1 MIQPR
6 QPLFSTA
13 ALLLLM
19 FVLEAAGAFCG
30 AKPLA
35 AATAAPGARQGEN
48 KAFVPPAPAS
58 ASGETGEKFSGHRAY
73 AYVEKLCQPEFAG
86 RFTGHPGARRA
97 AEWIGAQFANW
108 GLAPGGDASGWLQLY
123 PMIVTE
129 QLARARMLLKN
140 GAFGPVDYQE
150 GNDFTV
156 YINSGSARVTAEV
169 LFAGFGISEPAM
181 GRDDYAGLDARGK
194 IVLIYRGLPAG
205 EQDWEFANERDYKMR
220 AAAAHGAIGLLMLD
234 RGDWPIR
241 GGTIHEEGYFPGLA
255 ACNISKKIARDLF
268 HGTFRD
274 LDGVLRD
281 LPAKPNS
288 FALGRTLRLEVQ
300 TRRIEPGTGENV
312 VAILHG
318 SDPVLRNE
326 YIVLGGHMD
335 HNGVGRDGHFY
346 AGADDNASGTAVV
359 MEVARVLAAMPQRPK
374 RSLIFAGFGG
384 EEQGLRG
391 SKYFAYHPPV
401 PAGRIAAMFNFD
413 MEGAGDGG
421 AFMGGRNYLPAAMQT
436 MISSWSDSL
445 FARTRFGR
453 GWGMGGS
460 DHAHFNEQG
469 IPTIYFSSTGDHPWY
484 HQFEDLPHTLNIAS
498 LQSMGDR
505 AIALI
510 ETLANWKEPLALD
523 GLGAG
528 RFFLRHGDQL
538 DWNGASLAPGAADTS
553 SAAWDQKVLAAHDL
567 GIHGAALPLTAPA
580 PASLFRQLD
589 SLDQWIA
596 RTPGHLIRYED
607 GGSVDRAAGQGK
619 LAVALLLQGTTALQ
633 NSPAALR
640 QLGRLGLNLLVISS
654 PQDPLFANGEISAA
668 GAALLKAG
676 QTANLMLRSEL
687 ADTALHN
694 ALAAAWPGRLIWSLD
709 LKEAQR
715 LRTGTAA
722 FAASGKH
729 LLSLHCSDEEDMAEL
744 ADFALTLPADK
755 VHLDL
760 TAGTAEGWP
769 DSPRL
774 VTQFYQVLTQR
785 VGGERSYKLMEKWL
799 GRNLKRLLTA
809 ERRP

>member
-6 QPLFSTA
+6 QPLLSPA
-13 ALLLLM
+13 ALLLLLIL
-19 FVLEAAGAFCG
+19 VLEAAVAVCG
-30 AKPLA
+30 AQALA
-35 AATAAPGARQGEN
+35 AAAAAPGARHAEN
-48 KAFVPPAPAS
+48 QPFLPPMPAS
-58 ASGETGEKFSGHRAY
+58 PSGEAAEKFSGHRAY

-97 AEWIGAQFANW
+97 AEWIGAQFAHW
-108 GLAPGGDASGWLQLY
+108 GLAPGGDAAGWLQLY

-129 QLARARMLLKN
+129 QLARARLSLKD

-150 GNDFTV
+150 GDDFTV
-156 YINSGSARVTAEV
+156 YINSGSARVTTEV
-169 LFAGFGISEPAM
+169 LFAGFGISEPGK

-220 AAAAHGAIGLLMLD
+220 AAAAHGAVGLLMLD

-255 ACNISKKIARDLF
+255 ACNISKKVARDLF

-274 LDGVLRD
+274 LDSVLRD
-281 LPAKPNS
+281 LPAKANS
-288 FALGRTLRLEVQ
+288 FALGRTLRLDVQ

-318 SDPVLRNE
+318 SDPMLRDE

-335 HNGVGRDGHFY
+335 HNGVGKDGHLY

-359 MEVARVLAAMPQRPK
+359 MELARVLAAMPQRPK
-374 RSLIFAGFGG
+374 RTLIFAGFGG

-401 PAGRIAAMFNFD
+401 PADQIAAMLNFD

-421 AFMGGRNYLPAAMQT
+421 AFMGGRNYLPAVMGAMT
-436 MISSWSDSL
+436 STWSDSL
-445 FARTRFGR
+445 LARTRFGR

-523 GLGAG
+523 GLVPG
-528 RFFLRHGDQL
+528 RFFLRHGDQF
-538 DWNGASLAPGAADTS
+538 DWSSQSLAPGAADTS
-553 SAAWDQKVLAAHDL
+553 TAAWSHRVIAAHNL
-567 GIHGAALPLTAPA
+567 GIHGAALPLTAPE
-580 PASLFRQLD
+580 PALLCSRLD
-589 SLDQWIA
+589 SLDQWIGRSA
-596 RTPGHLIRYED
+596 RFLQRYED
-607 GGSVDRAAGQGK
+607 GSSLDRAAGQGK
-619 LAVALLLQGTTALQ
+619 LAVAVMLQGTRALQ
-633 NSPAALR
+633 GSPAALR
-640 QLGRLGLNLLVISS
+640 QLGRLGLNLLVISD
-654 PQDPLFANGEISAA
+654 PQDPLFADGEISAA
-668 GAALLKAG
+668 GAALLKTGHA
-676 QTANLMLRSEL
+676 ANLLLRSEL
-687 ADTALHN
+687 SDTLLHN
-694 ALAAAWPGRLIWSLD
+694 ALNAAWPGRLIWSLD
-709 LKEAQR
+709 LKQAQR
-715 LRTGTAA
+715 VRDRAA
-722 FAASGKH
+722 SFAAAGKH
-729 LLSLHCSDEEDMAEL
+729 VLALRCSGEEDVAEL
-744 ADFALTLPADK
+744 VDLALALPADRI
-755 VHLDL
+755 HLELAAD
-760 TAGTAEGWP
+760 AAEQG
-769 DSPRL
+769 PRL
-774 VTQFYQVLTQR
+774 VTQLYRVLTQR
-785 VGGERSYKLMEKWL
+785 VGGERSYKLMENWL
-799 GRNLKRLLTA
+799 GRNIKRVTAA